1 MKYLIPLL
9 FAAASCHP
17 RLPPVSNCAPFV
29 QSCLNDRP
37 HVCSSSRRWG
47 PSGELASCAV
57 VRGVCVGGA
66 AGRAGGAA
74 TDAGVGGDQ

>member
-37 HVCSSSRRWG
+37 HVCSSSRRWE
-47 PSGELASCAV
+47 PSGDLASCAV
-57 VRGVCVGGA
+57 VRGVCVVGA
-66 AGRAGGAA
+66 DGRAGCAA
-74 TDAGVGGDQ
+74 PDAGVGGDQ